1 METSASKDTTIQIYE
16 ASFIAVEE
24 WLSDYE
30 ATPEKIYI
38 KLDKIML
45 RSSHEKN
52 TITQALNS

>member
-1 METSASKDTTIQIYE
+1 METSASKDTTIQTYE